1 MKASVFLIQT
11 IVLNPV
17 VNNNSRKDNY
27 YQIETQD

>member
-17 VNNNSRKDNY
+17 VNTNSRKDNY